1 MGTTNIRLNDLA
13 KFSRKHRSF
22 QRVRLPTEQAGN
34 GPLATA
40 EIPRRRAGA
49 KPTVHVRPNSI
60 VRLSS
65 KDIGFGQRMRRP
77 TERFLE
83 IQGGNGPLATAKNPR
98 QEDVVKNL
106 NGASEPDAG
115 TTSRP
120 SLNVPQNPYSEK
132 SPIAQMLSK
141 GMLLDALGKPIVSPI
156 LARDA
161 CKCADCIDPSD
172 RQRNFSYANIPTDIS
187 FSSVSHNPKTGESLV
202 SWRNDIPPH
211 FPGKASLFD
220 CETVASLE
228 KTFRNPLWSLYNVPQ
243 RLWDSGSFTGETNR
257 IDFNEYQ
264 TDDDVLAETLYL
276 LWRDGLV
283 FVDGVPESEASVSQ
297 IVTRIGPLMNTFYGT
312 TWDVRSVPNAKNVAY
327 TAKYLGFHMDL
338 LYMREPPAFQF
349 LHCIHNES
357 VGGESRF
364 ADTFKAV
371 DLLHARDPSKVVALM
386 DQDIRYEYDND
397 GHFYSDA
404 KPTILR
410 NFELHVPN
418 RPTYNAQ
425 DPLLMSNVGRVH
437 WSPPFVGDL
446 QQTQH
451 GELVRLVSASKAFS
465 DILERPEMVVQEKMD
480 SGTCVIFD
488 NLRVVHA
495 RNAFD
500 LNSGRRWLKGAYL
513 ARQDFVSRASGLLS
527 RFPADTSFQ
536 ASQPGDWPLR

>member
-1 MGTTNIRLNDLA
+1 MPTTHIRL
-13 KFSRKHRSF
+13 
-22 QRVRLPTEQAGN
+22 
-34 GPLATA
+34 
-40 EIPRRRAGA
+40 
-49 KPTVHVRPNSI
+49 
-60 VRLSS
+60 
-65 KDIGFGQRMRRP
+65 KDIAKLSGKHKGFGQRVRRP
-77 TERFLE
+77 TERFQKIE
-83 IQGGNGPLATAKNPR
+83 AGNRLSAAAKNPR
-98 QEDVVKNL
+98 QEDLVN
-106 NGASEPDAG
+106 NANEASGSDAG

-120 SLNVPQNPYSEK
+120 SLDARQSPFPIQPSK
-132 SPIAQMLSK
+132 SQMLSE
-141 GMLLDALGKPIVSPI
+141 GMLLDARGKPIISPI

-187 FSSVSHNPKTGESLV
+187 FSSVSRNPKTGESLV
-202 SWRNDIPPH
+202 RWRNDIPPH
-211 FPGKASLFD
+211 SPGKASIFD
-220 CETVASLE
+220 PDTVASLE

-243 RLWDSGSFTGETNR
+243 RLWDSESFTRETNR

-264 TDDDVLAETLYL
+264 NDDDALADTMYL

-283 FVDGVPESEASVSQ
+283 FVDGVPESDASVSQ

-312 TWDVRSVPNAKNVAY
+312 TWDVKSVPDAKNVAY

-371 DLLHARDPSKVVALM
+371 DLLYARDPAKVVALM
-386 DQDIRYEYDND
+386 DQHIRYEYDND
-397 GHFYSDA
+397 GYFYSDS

-410 NFELHVPN
+410 LSELNVPK
-418 RPTYNAQ
+418 RPTHNAQ
-425 DPLLMSNVGRVH
+425 SPAFMSDVGRVH

-451 GELVRLVSASKAFS
+451 DELVRLVSASKAFS
-465 DILERPEMVVQEKMD
+465 DILERPDMVVQEKMD

-513 ARQDFVSRASGLLS
+513 GRQDFVSRASGLLS
-527 RFPADTSFQ
+527 RFPVEIAFKET
-536 ASQPGDWPLR
+536 QPGDWPLR